1 MVLIRVDFP
10 RPVWPS
16 ILDQRRSS
24 HQLYVGLT
32 DADDIELEAS
42 LEQLLF
48 DLLGDAIKPNM
59 ASGKDRIPLWHRHG
73 HLKLRR
79 KSGQ

>member
-10 RPVWPS
+10 SPVWPVT
-16 ILDQRRSS
+16 LGQRRSS
-24 HQLYVGLT
+24 HQSYAGLT
-32 DADDIELEAS
+32 DTDDVELEAS
-42 LEQLLF
+42 LEQLLL

-59 ASGKDRIPLWHRHG
+59 ASGKDRIPLWHRHR
-73 HLKLRR
+73 HLELTR